1 MHTLDSRCFSALSQT
16 FSCSLFLFELVLL
29 VGKYGIWTSEA
40 LAIVERHHLNS
51 LHASCVHNTTL
62 IVLVTRVTPV
72 APQSP
77 SSLSSIFSFV
87 LHSACYYVS
96 SSTAERHVLLVLALP
111 TSARDTG
118 PREQRWEGRPLLT
131 QQHLHGTGKLSF
143 CSFLAVFPTLVP
155 GFPEWAVDAH
165 SLS

>member
-1 MHTLDSRCFSALSQT
+1 MA
-16 FSCSLFLFELVLL
+16 
-29 VGKYGIWTSEA
+29 SEPA
-40 LAIVERHHLNS
+40 KHWPLWNVTIRTHCMPVVFIIPTWLPS
-51 LHASCVHNTTL
+51 
-62 IVLVTRVTPV
+62 VTRVTPV

-77 SSLSSIFSFV
+77 SSLPSIFSFV

-96 SSTAERHVLLVLALP
+96 SFIAERHVLLVLALP

-143 CSFLAVFPTLVP
+143 CS
-155 GFPEWAVDAH
+155 
-165 SLS
+165 SLSFPLWCQASLSGEWTHIFSEYSSLLWTSSDHREE